1 MTTPSTKSFVE
12 VSDIRDS
19 VVLLKDGSL
28 RSVVEV
34 ESINFEL
41 KSNDEQVAVLRGFQ
55 DFLNSIDFPLQIII
69 NSRRLDI
76 KPYLT
81 ELATLEGGLS
91 NELLKVQLGEYTR
104 FITMLSE
111 LAHIMTKRF
120 FLVIPY
126 YQIEAPGVAAA
137 GVKDRLKGFF
147 GGSKRVDGL
156 SDELVKQYQGYLEQR
171 ISVILSGLSPLG
183 IEGKVLGHDELIAI
197 YKDYY
202 GNTV

>member
-1 MTTPSTKSFVE
+1 V
-12 VSDIRDS
+12 
-19 VVLLKDGSL
+19 G
-28 RSVVEV
+28 
-34 ESINFEL
+34 
-41 KSNDEQVAVLRGFQ
+41 VLRGFQ

-76 KPYLT
+76 KPYLA
-81 ELATLEGGLS
+81 ELATLEGILT

-137 GVKDRLKGFF
+137 GIKDRIKSMF
-147 GGSKRVDGL
+147 GGAKLAGGF

-171 ISVILSGLSPLG
+171 ISVVLSGLSPLG
-183 IEGKVLGHDELIAI
+183 VEGNILGHDELLAI
-197 YKDYY
+197 YKEYY
-202 GNTV
+202 GNQ